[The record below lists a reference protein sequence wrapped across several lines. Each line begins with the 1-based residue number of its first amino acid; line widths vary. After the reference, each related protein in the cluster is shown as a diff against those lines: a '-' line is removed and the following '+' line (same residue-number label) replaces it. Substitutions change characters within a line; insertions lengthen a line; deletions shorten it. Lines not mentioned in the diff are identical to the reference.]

1 MKQRWEIITDNL
13 RKSGWRCG
21 CISSTDHE
29 GCQFWVVPQ
38 SVRTPDASLCMP
50 MKSSPRFLNWNLRFA
65 LALIYL
71 DTPTRFLKTRRR
83 YTGLNGRRTFP
94 AGVLRPFWGPPT
106 IRIKLQRRKRKELTY
121 GPICE
126 LDTRKRARRGIA
138 GKPNKSRTLRK
149 WGRYAN
155 IPIPSPVIVNDTR
168 TTVQEFN
175 DLWLTGDQLVIGG
188 ENTFI
193 LDGSA
198 ARMKTVRATNTDTFN
213 LFKLYK
219 NSIPRGAFSCKHSF
233 RREL

>member
-1 MKQRWEIITDNL
+1 MALLKRILNQAEHFPRW
-13 RKSGWRCG
+13 G
-21 CISSTDHE
+21 SS
-29 GCQFWVVPQ
+29 
-38 SVRTPDASLCMP
+38 S
-50 MKSSPRFLNWNLRFA
+50 FLG
-65 LALIYL
+65 
-71 DTPTRFLKTRRR
+71 T
-83 YTGLNGRRTFP
+83 
-94 AGVLRPFWGPPT
+94 PT

-126 LDTRKRARRGIA
+126 LDTRKCARRGIA

-175 DLWLTGDQLVIGG
+175 DLWLTGGQLLIGG

-219 NSIPRGAFSCKHSF
+219 NSIPRGASSCKHSF